1 MMQKKENI
9 REKNNI
15 LLISKWFGWH
25 TKMMRGRVMIQ
36 KSKIFK
42 KRTIFNRWH
51 TKIMR
56 GKGDDAGER
65 KGKLVKLRQS

>member
-1 MMQKKENI
+1 
-9 REKNNI
+9 
-15 LLISKWFGWH
+15 
-25 TKMMRGRVMIQ
+25 MIQ
-36 KSKIFK
+36 KRKIFK